1 MKYHKLTA
9 PELIKT
15 LPEGFGTVPD
25 AFYPHALMSLWTDS
39 EMRPEWPSDAF
50 TTVYIPQDGTYRD
63 AYGFRREHNTA
74 FIRPAR
80 PGHYVIVQ
88 LMDKGYIAFT
98 TGGNS
103 SVEAQ
108 ITRAR
113 KWADLNNITYD
124 SAVIHCKSVRK
135 NGTHSDALYTL
146 SQSFRNGLVVKE
158 RIES

>member
-1 MKYHKLTA
+1 MKYHKLIA

-15 LPEGFGTVPD
+15 LPEGFKTIP
-25 AFYPHALMSLWTDS
+25 YQHALYSLWTDS
-39 EMRPEWPSDAF
+39 EMLPEWPSDAF

-63 AYGFRREHNTA
+63 TQGFRCEHNTA

-88 LMDKGYIAFT
+88 LMDKGHIAFT

-103 SVEAQ
+103 TVAAQ
-108 ITRAR
+108 ISRAR

-124 SAVIHCKSVRK
+124 SAIAHCKSVRK
-135 NGTHSDALYTL
+135 NGTYSDALYTL
-146 SQSFRNGLVVKE
+146 SQSFKNGFVVKE
-158 RIES
+158 RIEK